1 MVSSLCGGIE
11 LILVHFCR
19 YEEAREEEKQ
29 RSQRE
34 DFSDM
39 VAEVCL
45 FIDILTYVLG
55 FLMVHFS

>member
-1 MVSSLCGGIE
+1 LPTFLLYSA
-11 LILVHFCR
+11 R

-45 FIDILTYVLG
+45 LYMYVNKN
-55 FLMVHFS
+55 